1 MNVNAN
7 NFGQV
12 YRYLELISENI
23 MKFREENNK
32 NV

>member
-1 MNVNAN
+1 MDEEDIIQ
-7 NFGQV
+7 F

-23 MKFREENNK
+23 MKLREENNK